1 MFQWL
6 PKLKLH
12 VNVLVHSLTRPTKT
26 AVKDDVSKKPPS
38 PATPL
43 QFPKIDLG
51 SPQDLPTVSFD
62 KLYKTLVSF
71 PRQGPTIEHLKTFNI
86 QLAEDVPL
94 ENLIP
99 QNHLPPTSWL
109 VEPEATVASDIS
121 PPVLLCNGAPAPDQ
135 SSFYTRLHELLYEN
149 DDAFDVL
156 KRKALPP
163 EKQVRLAHF
172 RKFWDKLYAMAEYWD
187 TSKDN
192 YMPPSPTTDEEQK
205 YTGRRIDCGAKMPN
219 TYREAAVNAFVE
231 TIAWS
236 FKCRVEPPSVE
247 PKLGVQ
253 MMRIPVPQ
261 SGFVCRT
268 PSDRARARRG
278 IIEGPLVSITCRMGV
293 ETRKE
298 GDKEGSGR
306 MECLDLLREIGSML
320 LLVQKRR
327 KEGMAEVKPWEGQW
341 WAEKPRW
348 GGVGGRSSVPLLV
361 M

>member
-1 MFQWL
+1 M
-6 PKLKLH
+6 P
-12 VNVLVHSLTRPTKT
+12 
-26 AVKDDVSKKPPS
+26 KKPPS

-51 SPQDLPTVSFD
+51 GPRNPSAVSFD
-62 KLYKTLVSF
+62 KLYKTLISF
-71 PRQGPTIEHLKTFNI
+71 PRQGPTVEHLKTFNI
-86 QLAEDVPL
+86 RLTEDVPL

-99 QNHLPPTSWL
+99 PKHLPPSSWL
-109 VEPEATVASDIS
+109 VEPEATVASDTS
-121 PPVLLCNGAPAPDQ
+121 PAALLSNGAPAPDQ

-163 EKQVRLAHF
+163 EKQVRLTHF

-192 YMPPSPTTDEEQK
+192 YMPPSPAAGEEQK
-205 YTGRRIDCGAKMPN
+205 YTGRRIDCGSKMPN

-231 TIAWS
+231 TVALC
-236 FKCRVEPPSVE
+236 FKCRVEPPSLE
-247 PKLGVQ
+247 QKLGVQ
-253 MMRIPVPQ
+253 MMRIPVPL

-278 IIEGPLVSITCRMGV
+278 ILEGPLVSITCRMGV
-293 ETRKE
+293 DIRKE
-298 GDKEGSGR
+298 GEKEGSGR
-306 MECLDLLREIGSML
+306 IECLDLLREIGSVL
-320 LLVQKRR
+320 SLVQKRR
-327 KEGMAEVKPWEGQW
+327 KEGTAEVKRWEGQW

-348 GGVGGRSSVPLLV
+348 GGSKGHSPILLFCHV
-361 M
+361 ETYID